1 MTKMKSKATETTGVN
16 ICLYFLAE
24 TRERFS
30 EFWSQGRVF
39 VGAKCPQKPFPV
51 FHLFLNH
58 ESGFFGCFAP
68 LKNPSLVVSN
78 FASIEF
84 GFFRALHAQI
94 NPFLVAFT
102 RIIVGKFM
110 LVGEEFFTARE
121 RFCFLGQ
128 IFTPAFLLS
137 VRPSVCPS

>member
-1 MTKMKSKATETTGVN
+1 MCMRNNEGYFPVLTLTTGVN

-39 VGAKCPQKPFPV
+39 VGPKCRQKPFPV

-78 FASIEF
+78 FVSIEF

-110 LVGEEFFTARE
+110 LVGEEFFYCKGNVFFFRDKY
-121 RFCFLGQ
+121 L
-128 IFTPAFLLS
+128 PL
-137 VRPSVCPS
+137 